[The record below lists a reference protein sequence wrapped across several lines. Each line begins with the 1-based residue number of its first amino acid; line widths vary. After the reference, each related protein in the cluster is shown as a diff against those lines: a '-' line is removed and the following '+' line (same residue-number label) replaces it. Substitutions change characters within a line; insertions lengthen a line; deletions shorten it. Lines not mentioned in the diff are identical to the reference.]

1 MISISIVP
9 RFSRVKGDLKAFRQH
24 LSKLTGDLLTQEACL
39 TARMAIKLTAP
50 MAIGGGE
57 GDKKTAEVMGNR
69 AIDKDVRAIF
79 APKHATLAA
88 VFSNGKAAAQE
99 RFIKWREKNLPQ
111 SSSTLLTKIHSD
123 SDTERAFERASRL
136 YLNKLPRNKIVSSP
150 GEMRSLHDSEKYRG
164 RVVRFGRPSK
174 EVKRYPH
181 ITSEANI
188 KRYVKMRQLQVG
200 RMKAGW
206 WDIIDKH
213 GRGLVIFGRT
223 VDSGQKGMPKW
234 IYRHSGG
241 GTLSQGKTLFG
252 GKQRVRIRNERGNA
266 EGVGDERRTHAAVI
280 SGRMMAIGKRPYQ
293 TYANRL
299 VRNWNTN
306 QRPGA

>member
-1 MISISIVP
+1 MIGISIVP

-50 MAIGGGE
+50 MAESGGQ
-57 GDKKTAEVMGNR
+57 GDKKAAEIMGNR

-79 APKHATLAA
+79 APKHATLSA
-88 VFSNGKAAAQE
+88 VFADGRAAAKS
-99 RFIKWREKNLPQ
+99 RFIAWKEKNLPQ
-111 SSSTLLTKIHSD
+111 SSSTLLSKIHAD
-123 SDTERAFERASRL
+123 SDVERAFERASRL
-136 YLNKLPRNKIVSSP
+136 YLGKQPRNKVVSSP
-150 GEMRSLHDSEKYRG
+150 AQMKSLHDEQKYRG

-181 ITSEANI
+181 VTSEANI
-188 KRYVKMRQLQVG
+188 KRYVKLRQLQVG
-200 RMKAGW
+200 KMKAGW

-213 GRGLVIFGRT
+213 GRNLVIFGRT
-223 VDSGQKGMPKW
+223 VDSGSKGIPKW

-241 GTLSQGKTLFG
+241 GNLSRAKTIIG
-252 GKQRVRIRNERGNA
+252 GNQRIRIRNDRGNA
-266 EGVGDERRTHAAVI
+266 EGVGDERRTHAAVV
-280 SGRMMAIGKRPYQ
+280 SGRMMAISKRPYQ

-299 VRNWNTN
+299 VRNWNN
-306 QRPGA
+306 SQRPGA